1 MAGISPKTNSNT
13 LDPRVARTRRL
24 LLDSFSELLA
34 EHKSIRKIS
43 IQRITEHAGVNRV
56 TFYAHFTDK
65 YELLSA
71 WKREIFR
78 KALTDKHLQSQ
89 SARDITFEQLI
100 DTVLDFMASYKN
112 YFRLINKEYEPLFE
126 AALQE
131 ELADILLEMLKS
143 KPSHMSMTT
152 QTTATFLSWAIFG
165 TANEWSSKRIQES
178 KGAIARQLLQLVSLV
193 VNHQL

>member
-1 MAGISPKTNSNT
+1 MAGISTKTNSNK

-78 KALTDKHLQSQ
+78 KALTDKQLHSQ
-89 SARDITFEQLI
+89 NAGDLTFEQLI
-100 DTVLDFMASYKN
+100 DTILDFMTSYKR

-131 ELADILLEMLKS
+131 EMVDILLEMLKS
-143 KPSHMSMTT
+143 KPSHRSMTT

-165 TANEWSSKRIQES
+165 SANEWSNKRIQES
-178 KGAIARQLLQLVSLV
+178 KDAITNQLLQLVSLV
-193 VNHQL
+193 VDHQL

>member
-1 MAGISPKTNSNT
+1 MAGISTKINTNT
-13 LDPRVARTRRL
+13 VDPRVARTRRL

-34 EHKSIRKIS
+34 ELKSIRKIS

-71 WKREIFR
+71 WKRELFR
-78 KALTDKHLQSQ
+78 KALTDKQLHNQN
-89 SARDITFEQLI
+89 ARDITFEQLI
-100 DTVLDFMASYKN
+100 DTVLDFMSSYKR
-112 YFRLINKEYEPLFE
+112 YFRFTNKEYEPLFE

-131 ELADILLEMLKS
+131 ELTDILLEMLKS
-143 KPSHMSMTT
+143 KSSHTSMTP

-165 TANEWSSKRIQES
+165 TANEWSTKSIQES
-178 KGAIARQLLQLVSLV
+178 KDAIAYQLLQLVSLV
-193 VNHQL
+193 ANHQL

>member
-1 MAGISPKTNSNT
+1 MAGLSTQMNT

-24 LLDSFSELLA
+24 LLNSFTELLA
-34 EHKSIRKIS
+34 EQKSIRKIS

-89 SARDITFEQLI
+89 NARDITFEQLI
-100 DTVLDFMASYKN
+100 DTILDFMASSYKN
-112 YFRLINKEYEPLFE
+112 YFRPMNKEYGPLFE

-131 ELADILLEMLKS
+131 ELTDILLEMLTS
-143 KPSHMSMTT
+143 KPPHTSMTT

-165 TANEWSSKRIQES
+165 TANEWSIERIQAS
-178 KGAIARQLLQLVSLV
+178 KATITKQLLQLISLV
-193 VNHQL
+193 ANHQL

>member
-1 MAGISPKTNSNT
+1 MAGLSTQINK
-13 LDPRVARTRRL
+13 LDPRVARTHRL

-71 WKREIFR
+71 WKRELFR
-78 KALTDKHLQSQ
+78 KALTDKQLQSQ
-89 SARDITFEQLI
+89 NARDITFEQLI
-100 DTVLDFMASYKN
+100 DTILDFMSSYKR
-112 YFRLINKEYEPLFE
+112 YFKLVNKEYEPLFE

-131 ELADILLEMLKS
+131 ELTDVLLEMLKA
-143 KPSHMSMTT
+143 KPSHTSMNI
-152 QTTATFLSWAIFG
+152 QTTATFLGWAIFG
-165 TANEWSSKRIQES
+165 TANEWSTKHIQES
-178 KGAIARQLLQLVSLV
+178 KDAIANQLLQLVSLV
-193 VNHQL
+193 AS

>member
-1 MAGISPKTNSNT
+1 MAAISNA

-34 EHKSIRKIS
+34 EQKSIRKIS

-65 YELLSA
+65 YDLLSA

-78 KALTDKHLQSQ
+78 KAVTDKHLQSQ
-89 SARDITFEQLI
+89 NARDITFEQLI
-100 DTVLDFMASYKN
+100 DTILDFMSSYKH
-112 YFRLINKEYEPLFE
+112 YFRLMNKEYKPLFE

-143 KPSHMSMTT
+143 KPSHTSMTT

-165 TANEWSSKRIQES
+165 TANEWSSKRIQDS
-178 KGAIARQLLQLVSLV
+178 KDAIANQLLQLVSLV
-193 VNHQL
+193 ANHSIR

>member
-1 MAGISPKTNSNT
+1 MAGIATRTDLHK

-56 TFYAHFTDK
+56 TFYAHFADK

-71 WKREIFR
+71 WKRELFR
-78 KALTDKHLQSQ
+78 KALTDKQLHTQN
-89 SARDITFEQLI
+89 ARDITFEQLI
-100 DTVLDFMASYKN
+100 DTILDFMVSYKR
-112 YFRLINKEYEPLFE
+112 YFKLINKEYEPLFE

-131 ELADILLEMLKS
+131 ELVDILLEMLKS
-143 KPSHMSMTT
+143 KLSHTSMTT

-165 TANEWSSKRIQES
+165 TANEWSTRHIQES
-178 KGAIARQLLQLVSLV
+178 ISNSGSCL
-193 VNHQL
+193 